1 MIATDLVQY
10 RYVGV
15 VVEVSSS
22 TDRVLDC
29 CVHHHKN
36 GGATFF
42 FIRWTDKYV
51 LSNPENDVE
60 YGNNL
65 LPFGDDDVFDV
76 VYRIPGST
84 GYRLSGMMMLCT
96 GYQGVPDTGTF
107 RQYEVYLSPQKID
120 QSK

>member
-1 MIATDLVQY
+1 MIATDLV
-10 RYVGV
+10 RRCV

-22 TDRVLDC
+22 TDRVLVDC
-29 CVHHHKN
+29 CVHHKN
-36 GGATFF
+36 GTFF

-84 GYRLSGMMMLCT
+84 GYRH
-96 GYQGVPDTGTF
+96 VPAVCSIFIATED
-107 RQYEVYLSPQKID
+107 RPVEVAQD
-120 QSK
+120 

>member
-22 TDRVLDC
+22 TDRVLVDC
-29 CVHHHKN
+29 CVHHKN
-36 GGATFF
+36 GTFF

-51 LSNPENDVE
+51 LSNPEMTLN
-60 YGNNL
+60 
-65 LPFGDDDVFDV
+65 
-76 VYRIPGST
+76 T
-84 GYRLSGMMMLCT
+84 GITFCLSGMMMLFLMLCT